1 MEKLI
6 AHFRRTY
13 GVAITDRAA
22 RRLVETVRAM
32 EGVDPQVRL
41 GVTGSDAA
49 ALVPRRVDVTL
60 AELRAA
66 LAGRRHGVA

>member
-6 AHFRRTY
+6 AYFRRTY
-13 GVAITDRAA
+13 AVVITDRAA
-22 RRLVETVRAM
+22 RRLVETVHAM
-32 EGVDPQVRL
+32 EAVDPQVRL

>member
-1 MEKLI
+1 MERLI
-6 AHFRRTY
+6 AYFRRTY
-13 GVAITDRAA
+13 GVAITERTAQ
-22 RRLVETVRAM
+22 RLVETVQAM

-60 AELRAA
+60 AELRCA